1 MRDCIITGSMPLDA
15 IEFLASSNNRVENC
29 HIFGAGIGR
38 YGIYA
43 SKSSSTAAQPN
54 KPSDDNI
61 IIGNLVEGV
70 SNSGIAV
77 LGSNNNIITGNT
89 VLNNANNGIIINTSN
104 SIACDDNVVEFNSAN
119 GNGSWGLNITSA
131 LCNRTVVTDNNF
143 TGNGSGEIRDLG
155 TNTIYTTTGTPTNT
169 PDISPTNTPLPAT
182 STPISPTNTPVSS
195 GTLTLVTTAD
205 SYVNG
210 DTLTQDTNYGLS
222 NALRTDNTPIVNS
235 YLRFEVPNLSGNILS
250 VTLRVFANTG
260 SAIGYSVHGT
270 TGGWGETTLTFNNAP
285 SFGGSVGSSGTF
297 AAGTWTQVDVTA
309 LVASSGQV
317 NFVLTSTSNTATSY
331 SSREGANPPEL
342 IVEVIDGPL
351 PTDTPAPATNTPVPP
366 TNTPVPPTNT
376 PVPPTNTPVPP
387 TNTPVPPTNTP
398 EPPTNTP
405 VPPTNTP
412 VPPTNTPVPPTN
424 TPVPPTNTPEPPTNT
439 PEPPTNTPVP
449 PTNTP
454 VPPTNTPVSPT
465 NTPEPPT
472 NTPEPPPAGAPR
484 P

>member
-1 MRDCIITGSMPLDA
+1 M
-15 IEFLASSNNRVENC
+15 
-29 HIFGAGIGR
+29 
-38 YGIYA
+38 
-43 SKSSSTAAQPN
+43 
-54 KPSDDNI
+54 
-61 IIGNLVEGV
+61 
-70 SNSGIAV
+70 
-77 LGSNNNIITGNT
+77 
-89 VLNNANNGIIINTSN
+89 
-104 SIACDDNVVEFNSAN
+104 
-119 GNGSWGLNITSA
+119 TSA

-155 TNTIYTTTGTPTNT
+155 TDTIYTTTGTPTNT

-285 SFGGSVGSSGTF
+285 SFGGSVGSSGNF
-297 AAGTWTQVDVTA
+297 GAGTWTQVDVTA
-309 LVASSGQV
+309 LVTGSGQV
-317 NFVLTSTSNTATSY
+317 NFVMTSTSNTATSY

-366 TNTPVPPTNT
+366 TNTPVPPTDT
-376 PVPPTNTPVPP
+376 PLPTNTPVPP
-387 TNTPVPPTNTP
+387 TNTPVPPTDTPLPTNTPVPPTDTPLPTNTPVPPTNTPVPPTATP

-424 TPVPPTNTPEPPTNT
+424 TPVPPTNTPVPPTNTPVPPTATPVPPTNT

-454 VPPTNTPVSPT
+454 EPPTNTPV
-465 NTPEPPT
+465 
-472 NTPEPPPAGAPR
+472 
-484 P
+484 